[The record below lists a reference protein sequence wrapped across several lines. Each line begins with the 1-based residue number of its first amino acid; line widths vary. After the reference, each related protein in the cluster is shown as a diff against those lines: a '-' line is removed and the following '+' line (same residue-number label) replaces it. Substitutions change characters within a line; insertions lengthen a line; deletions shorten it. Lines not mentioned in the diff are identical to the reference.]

1 MEVMEL
7 VVVMEVAV
15 AEVEVETCPPLMLSV
30 MAEASTASVGGAVCV
45 GGSRP
50 TEVMQLPMLAERA
63 VAEMEAETRRLR
75 LLVLSVSVEADRRR

>member
-1 MEVMEL
+1 MTATDGAVSVSGSRLTEVMEL

-15 AEVEVETCPPLMLSV
+15 AEVEVETCPLLMLSV

-50 TEVMQLPMLAERA
+50 AEVKALVVVVMNVT
-63 VAEMEAETRRLR
+63 VAEVEAETH
-75 LLVLSVSVEADRRR
+75 

>member
-15 AEVEVETCPPLMLSV
+15 AEVEAETCPLLMLSV

-45 GGSRP
+45 SGEQTDGGD
-50 TEVMQLPMLAERA
+50 AA
-63 VAEMEAETRRLR
+63 
-75 LLVLSVSVEADRRR
+75 ADAG

>member
-15 AEVEVETCPPLMLSV
+15 AEVEAETCPLLMLSV

-63 VAEMEAETRRLR
+63 VAEMEAETRRQR

>member
-15 AEVEVETCPPLMLSV
+15 AEVEVETCPLLMLSV

-50 TEVMQLPMLAERA
+50 TEVMELVVVMEVA
-63 VAEMEAETRRLR
+63 VAEVEAETCP
-75 LLVLSVSVEADRRR
+75 LLVLSVSVRAVRWR

>member
-15 AEVEVETCPPLMLSV
+15 AEVEAETCPLLMLSV

-50 TEVMQLPMLAERA
+50 AEVKAIVV
-63 VAEMEAETRRLR
+63 VAMTVTVARVEAETH
-75 LLVLSVSVEADRRR
+75 